1 MAQAAASNFRRR
13 ILGSRQGSSN
23 DNLSSAINSSHS
35 HKNRTSIRIDRR
47 TMEKIWKQ
55 MDRIVKY
62 CQIPKM
68 NLKNSPPY
76 MLDILP
82 DFYQTLREIINHYED
97 RLHILN
103 DIEYFRIFINNLI
116 VLCTK
121 TIECFKHA
129 GHHMYNEQSNYRKH
143 FIKLSLY
150 YSHNLAEL
158 KSLFINGIY
167 EGERFRLTKQ
177 EATDFWKKNFNDR
190 TIVPW
195 EEFKE
200 KLNDVHSIQLNNE
213 SIALQNT
220 IDLTHNNYV
229 SIFEFDVFTR
239 LFHPWS
245 SLLTNWKLLAVTHPG
260 FMAFMTYDEV
270 KAILTNYIDKP
281 GSYVFRLSCTR
292 LGQWAIGYVTT
303 QNTILQTIPQ
313 TKSLIQSLI
322 DGEREGYYKYPNGKN
337 IHIDLSLALR
347 PIESNCIYVSEEQYA
362 IYCDMGTSFEL
373 CKICSVNNKDS
384 KIQPCGH
391 LLCQNCLIA
400 WQNQTSSKPPS
411 LCPFCRSEIKG
422 FESVIINPFDSSTI
436 QNKKESSSNEF
447 HDQKFDTNSNVQN
460 LQTLTISCSV
470 NNENY
475 HGIQTSLDNLSS
487 TPPPIPPRPT
497 NMNLNANRIPID
509 TKINTP
515 QHLQQHFLPSL
526 HNNDVL
532 LFSQRSSGINS
543 RPLSSISSNESFSDS
558 ITQSSTTGDLQ
569 SVNVQNGIDNYL
581 TSGNKTACYSSNLS
595 INKMDQFQTI
605 DHIRNRLTS
614 ENNFDPK
621 RIDAAL
627 TLTEGLSLSKQ
638 YKMAKLFLNQVKY
651 EQAQLLNHNNTFI
664 NGLLIITIKR
674 MKDDIPTTCV
684 AAVFSDIEPGP
695 QLRDIEKFMHDHGG
709 QPELDFST
717 DDLESKVESIIRE
730 LRNVLK
736 ETIPEGEMEMF
747 LNSVMSLILL
757 VPEDKINRP
766 ILNFSEAIIN
776 ANLPEKYGPMKLRV
790 LTNLI
795 YVVPERSNTDKYR
808 ILIDLIK
815 CARNHRCINAVS
827 VGINQVKKWVK
838 EWKVS
843 TEQVQEL
850 YRNMHEAYAA
860 TGDSAN
866 ALQLLLELLGTY
878 TKETASKARTDA
890 FKCIINSI
898 NDPNVFIMDH
908 LLLLEPV
915 KVLEGE
921 NIHNLLNIF
930 VSGRL
935 QDYLEFYSKQK
946 SFIESSGVKHDRNI
960 TKMRLLTFL
969 QSAENQKEIPFDT
982 IEKQMQITA
991 DEVESFIIEA
1001 VRTKMIRCKIDH
1013 LARKVI
1019 IDSTVQRTFTKQHW
1033 QSLKDKL
1040 ELWKTNL
1047 SMINANLTTLV
1058 ATQGTTK

>member
-1 MAQAAASNFRRR
+1 MAQAAATNIKRLL
-13 ILGSRQGSSN
+13 LGSKHNSSN
-23 DNLSSAINSSHS
+23 GIRSIAVHSNQNRKHSAS
-35 HKNRTSIRIDRR
+35 TPVDRR
-47 TMEKIWKQ
+47 TVEKIWKK
-55 MDRIVKY
+55 MNRIVKY
-62 CQIPKM
+62 CQMPKM

-82 DFYQTLREIINHYED
+82 DFYQNLSDIIDYYDD
-97 RLHILN
+97 RLHVLN
-103 DIEYFRIFINNLI
+103 DIEYFCIFIRHI
-116 VLCTK
+116 YYLCTK
-121 TIECFKHA
+121 TVECFKRA
-129 GHHMYNEQSNYRKH
+129 GHHMYDEQSSYRKY

-150 YSHNLAEL
+150 FSHNLTEL

-177 EATDFWKKNFNDR
+177 EATDFWKSNFHNR

-195 EEFKE
+195 EEFKD
-200 KLNDVHSIQLNNE
+200 KLHQVHMIQSYNE
-213 SIALQNT
+213 SLALKNT
-220 IDLTHNNYV
+220 IDLTDNNYV

-245 SLLTNWKLLAVTHPG
+245 TLLTNWKLLAVAHPG
-260 FMAFMTYDEV
+260 YMAFMTYDEV
-270 KAILTNYIDKP
+270 KAILANYIDKP
-281 GSYVFRLSCTR
+281 SSYVFRLSCTR

-303 QNTILQTIPQ
+303 QSTILQTIPQ
-313 TKSLIQSLI
+313 TKPLIQALI
-322 DGEREGYYKYPNGKN
+322 DGERDGYYKYPNGKN
-337 IHIDLSLALR
+337 IQIDLSSALR
-347 PIESNCIYVSEEQYA
+347 PTQSDRIYVSEEQYE
-362 IYCDMGTSFEL
+362 IYCGMGSSFES
-373 CKICSVNNKDS
+373 CKICSTNNKDC

-391 LLCQNCLIA
+391 LLCQSCLVA
-400 WQNQTSSKPPS
+400 WQNQNSSKPLP

-422 FESVIINPFDSSTI
+422 FESIIVNPFHRSSKHNEKDT
-436 QNKKESSSNEF
+436 NPNESD
-447 HDQKFDTNSNVQN
+447 DQESDTNSSAQS
-460 LQTLTISCSV
+460 LETLSTTH
-470 NNENY
+470 EN
-475 HGIQTSLDNLSS
+475 SNCAPSPSDNRASAA
-487 TPPPIPPRPT
+487 PPVPPRPI
-497 NMNLNANRIPID
+497 NMKANGNRIVTV
-509 TKINTP
+509 TKSKAAQRSI
-515 QHLQQHFLPSL
+515 QHILPPL
-526 HNNDVL
+526 HNHSGSSV
-532 LFSQRSSGINS
+532 SQRTSSINS
-543 RPLSSISSNESFSDS
+543 RVLSTISLNQSLTDSYNLSPVTQEEIRPVDLHDASSNYLATTSD
-558 ITQSSTTGDLQ
+558 TTRHSCGP
-569 SVNVQNGIDNYL
+569 
-581 TSGNKTACYSSNLS
+581 S
-595 INKMDQFQTI
+595 INTI
-605 DHIRNRLTS
+605 DDIRSRLIS
-614 ENNFDPK
+614 ETNFDSE
-621 RIDAAL
+621 RIDAVL
-627 TLTEGLSLSKQ
+627 ILTEGLSRSKQ
-638 YKMAKLFLNQVKY
+638 YRMAKSFLKQVKR
-651 EQAQLLNHNNTFI
+651 EQLLNQNSTVFNDSS
-664 NGLLIITIKR
+664 IIIIIVR
-674 MKDDIPTTCV
+674 MKEDIPTTCV
-684 AAVFSDIEPGP
+684 AAVFSDVEPND
-695 QLRDIEKFMHDHGG
+695 QLKDIGKFMHDHGG

-717 DDLESKVESIIRE
+717 NDFESKIESIIRE

-736 ETIPEGEMEMF
+736 ETIAEGEMEMF

-776 ANLPEKYGPMKLRV
+776 ANLPEKYGPMKLRI

-795 YVVPERSNTDKYR
+795 YVVPERGNTDKYR

-827 VGINQVKKWVK
+827 VGLNQVKKWVK

-860 TGDSAN
+860 TGDSGN

-935 QDYLEFYSKQK
+935 QDYLEFYAKQK
-946 SFIESSGVKHDRNI
+946 GFIESSGVKHDRNI

-969 QSAENQKEIPFDT
+969 QSAENQKEVTFDT
-982 IEKQMQITA
+982 IERQMQITA
-991 DEVESFIIEA
+991 DDVESFIIEA

-1033 QSLKDKL
+1033 QSLKEKL
-1040 ELWKTNL
+1040 ESWKANL
-1047 SMINANLTTLV
+1047 ALINTNLTTL
-1058 ATQGTTK
+1058 TTAQVTAK